1 MKRRSAFP
9 AVIRSHHLPHA
20 EAVSLEQIRSELSP
34 ESERNFHTLL
44 RLFATEI
51 GPRPLGFGYSSMAG
65 GGCWLLLASTQ
76 DTDEV
81 IGYAA
86 AATIESYGHQVHGC
100 ISELAVLSEYRRQ
113 GVAQS
118 LIAGVRGVFASQPNL
133 SMTQLAAIVPARR
146 YKALDTFIIAGF
158 EVVVQG
164 DEYLFQLPLN
174 HRAPAHC

>member
-9 AVIRSHHLPHA
+9 AIIRSHHLPVA
-20 EAVSLEQIRSELSP
+20 DEVSVECLTPGLSH
-34 ESERNFHTLL
+34 ESGRNFRTLVQ
-44 RLFATEI
+44 LFETEI
-51 GPRPLGFGYSSMAG
+51 GPRPLGFGYSPMAADG
-65 GGCWLLLASTQ
+65 RWLLLASTQ

-81 IGYAA
+81 IGYATA
-86 AATIESYGHQVHGC
+86 AMLESYGRQVHGC
-100 ISELAVLSEYRRQ
+100 ISELAVLPEYRRQ

-118 LIAGVRGVFASQPNL
+118 LIAGVRSVFASHPNP

-146 YKALDTFIIAGF
+146 HKALDTFIIAGF

-164 DEYLFQLPLN
+164 DEYLFHLPIN